1 MGAGEACVIYM
12 TMESCTPNAVI
23 SIRGVQYAI
32 IPRKPAGFTAQY
44 SLGHIDTPIDLS
56 QDLRNFAYEAR
67 PVRGTALLTWQG
79 RFCLDVRH
87 VQKMLKQVTLGGGRD
102 PDVIST
108 HSLRVA
114 GASPVVAN
122 RGVQDHF
129 IQSVGRW

>member
-1 MGAGEACVIYM
+1 MGAGEACMVYM
-12 TMESCTPNAVI
+12 TMGSCIPNAVI
-23 SIRGVQYAI
+23 SVRGVQYAI

-67 PVRGTALLTWQG
+67 PVRGTEFLSWQW
-79 RFCLDVRH
+79 RFCLDVRQ
-87 VQKMLKQVTLGGGRD
+87 VQKMLKRVTLGVGQD
-102 PDVIST
+102 PDVKST

-114 GASPVVAN
+114 GALAVAN